1 MRGMETLRSVVASLG
16 RLSRPL
22 RLAVFSLIALAGAVG
37 LSLPQ
42 GAAQTDAGTGRA
54 VVLEIDGAVT
64 PAMAD
69 YLTREMRRA
78 VEGGARLV
86 VIRMDTPGGLD
97 ASMRAIIRE
106 ILASPV
112 PVATWVGPSG
122 ARAASAGTYIL
133 YASHVAA
140 MAPGTNLGAATPV
153 QIGGD
158 GGSPFG
164 GQDEEEEAET
174 PAEEVA
180 EDDAAAADGGQAA
193 GDAEPAGDEAA
204 PARRFEPR
212 TASEAK
218 VINDAV
224 AYIRGLAELRDRNAD
239 WAERAVREAVSL
251 GAREAAEQNVI
262 DFTAPSLNALLE
274 LADGMEVEVGED
286 TVTLATA
293 GLEIEEREMGLRTQI
308 LQIITDPN
316 VALLLMVFGFYGI
329 VFEII
334 NPGTLIPGTIGSISL
349 LTGFYALSVLPV
361 NIAGGALMLLGL
373 ALLVAEAFAP
383 SFGVLGIGGAIA
395 LTLGATLLIDTEV
408 PGMEISW
415 PIIVAIGV
423 ASFGFAIL
431 VARLAQTSHRRR
443 VATGREEMI
452 GSEGTV
458 LEWSGT
464 SGAVHVHG
472 ERWRAR
478 SDQALSPGERVAIVA
493 VDGLTLDVRAPEAE
507 PATART

>member
-1 MRGMETLRSVVASLG
+1 MDTLRSVVASLG
-16 RLSRPL
+16 RLPRAL

-42 GAAQTDAGTGRA
+42 GAAQTDAGPGRA
-54 VVLEIDGAVT
+54 VVLDLDGAVT

-69 YLTREMRRA
+69 YLTREMRKA
-78 VEGGARLV
+78 AEEGARLI

-153 QIGGD
+153 QIGG

-164 GQDEEEEAET
+164 GQQDEEAEA
-174 PAEEVA
+174 PAPEEVA
-180 EDDAAAADGGQAA
+180 EDDARASDGGQAA
-193 GDAEPAGDEAA
+193 EDGEAA
-204 PARRFEPR
+204 GGEATPARRFEPR
-212 TASEAK
+212 TAAEAK
-218 VINDAV
+218 VVNDAV

-262 DFTAPSLNALLE
+262 DFTATSLNALLE
-274 LADGMEVEVGED
+274 SADGMEVQVGED

-293 GLEIEEREMGLRTQI
+293 GLELEEREMGFRTQI

-334 NPGTLIPGTIGSISL
+334 NPGTLIPGTIGAISL

-408 PGMEISW
+408 PGMELSW

-464 SGAVHVHG
+464 AGAVHIHG

-478 SDQALSPGERVAIVA
+478 SDRALSPGERVSVVA

-507 PATART
+507 PATVRT

>member
-1 MRGMETLRSVVASLG
+1 
-16 RLSRPL
+16 
-22 RLAVFSLIALAGAVG
+22 
-37 LSLPQ
+37 
-42 GAAQTDAGTGRA
+42 
-54 VVLEIDGAVT
+54 
-64 PAMAD
+64 
-69 YLTREMRRA
+69 
-78 VEGGARLV
+78 
-86 VIRMDTPGGLD
+86 
-97 ASMRAIIRE
+97 
-106 ILASPV
+106 
-112 PVATWVGPSG
+112 
-122 ARAASAGTYIL
+122 
-133 YASHVAA
+133 
-140 MAPGTNLGAATPV
+140 
-153 QIGGD
+153 
-158 GGSPFG
+158 
-164 GQDEEEEAET
+164 
-174 PAEEVA
+174 
-180 EDDAAAADGGQAA
+180 
-193 GDAEPAGDEAA
+193 
-204 PARRFEPR
+204 
-212 TASEAK
+212 
-218 VINDAV
+218 
-224 AYIRGLAELRDRNAD
+224 
-239 WAERAVREAVSL
+239 
-251 GAREAAEQNVI
+251 
-262 DFTAPSLNALLE
+262 
-274 LADGMEVEVGED
+274 
-286 TVTLATA
+286 
-293 GLEIEEREMGLRTQI
+293 MGLRTQI

-334 NPGTLIPGTIGSISL
+334 NPGTLIPGTIGAISL

-464 SGAVHVHG
+464 SGAVHIHG

-478 SDQALSPGERVAIVA
+478 SDRALSPGERVAVVA

-507 PATART
+507 PATVRT